1 MNSRASSLLLSI
13 AFAVVLVVGLI
24 AERIAGAGTAL
35 TATVVVRTVLL
46 LGIIVWGG
54 VKLSQA
60 SAERR
65 VLWSWVLLCYV
76 VGFVG
81 LLLFTAQSELGARVL
96 GTPLSQTSPKLAVT
110 FQALFPAL
118 LVLSLVPLALLESS
132 AAAMVRAPVLETD
145 RARGALFSGLGTA
158 FVLIFCFSAMYVAT
172 QRDVSWDLSYF
183 RTAKPGESTRKIV
196 RGLTDPLQVTLFFP
210 PANDVGEA
218 VAQYFRELGQESPQL
233 QVEQLDQ
240 AVEPT
245 KARSL
250 GVTTNGVVVLSRG
263 EQREVYTAGLDIDRA
278 RGQLSRLDQ
287 EIQKRLLTVARPRR
301 VVYLTEG
308 HGERSDERP
317 IPGQTARPGISQF
330 KELLRGQ
337 NVMVQTT
344 SAAQGLGSEVPRDA
358 AAVIIVGPTKEFL
371 PEEVA
376 ALRDY
381 FTKGGRLWIA
391 LDPDGPSYESLLAPL
406 GVKFLNTT
414 LANDQVYFRATRQQ
428 SDRANLGTA
437 NYSSHPSISTL
448 AQLSGQAPVAL
459 LNAGAVEPITPPP
472 PGITQDVAIR
482 SHEATFPDPNH
493 NFTADPGEQRNT
505 WPLMVAV
512 EKKDTGSKDSGRAV
526 VLGDSDA
533 LADGVLAN
541 LGNAYLALDTLR
553 WLTGEEAIS
562 GAVSS
567 EEDVPIQHTREQD
580 VVWFWATVLVAPAM
594 VLGAGFFVT
603 RRRGRRAPAVPEGGA
618 R

>member
-1 MNSRASSLLLSI
+1 MNSRGSSLWLSI
-13 AFAVVLVVGLI
+13 TFAVVVVVGLI

-35 TATVVVRTVLL
+35 TATVAVRTVLL
-46 LGIIVWGG
+46 LGILVLAG
-54 VKLSQA
+54 VKMAQA

-65 VLWSWVLLCYV
+65 VLWRWALACYA

-96 GTPLSQTSPKLAVT
+96 GSSLSQTAPKLAVT

-118 LVLSLVPLALLESS
+118 LVLSLVPLALLETS
-132 AAAMVRAPVLETD
+132 AAAMVRAPVMETD

-196 RGLTDPLQVTLFFP
+196 RGLTEPLQVTLFFP
-210 PANDVGEA
+210 PANEVGEA

-233 QVEQLDQ
+233 QVERLDQ
-240 AVEPT
+240 AVEP
-245 KARSL
+245 ARARTL

-308 HGERSDERP
+308 HGERSDDRAA
-317 IPGQTARPGISQF
+317 PGQTPRQGISQL
-330 KELLRGQ
+330 KELLKGQ
-337 NVMVQTT
+337 NVEVQTT
-344 SAAQGLGSEVPRDA
+344 SAAAGLGSEVPRDA

-371 PEEVA
+371 PEEIT

-381 FTKGGRLWIA
+381 FNKGGRLWIA
-391 LDPDGPSYESLLAPL
+391 LDPDGPSYDSLLEML
-406 GVKFLNTT
+406 GVKYLNTT
-414 LANDQVYFRATRQQ
+414 LANDQVYFRATRQL

-437 NYSSHPSISTL
+437 NYSSHPSVSTL
-448 AQLSGQAPVAL
+448 SQLGAQAPVAF
-459 LNAGAVEPITPPP
+459 LNAGAIEPRNPAP
-472 PGITQDVAIR
+472 PGITHDVTIR

-493 NFTADPGEQRNT
+493 NFTEDKGEERNS
-505 WPLMVAV
+505 WALVVAV
-512 EKKDTGSKDSGRAV
+512 TKKDTGTKEPGRAV
-526 VLGDSDA
+526 VMGDSDA
-533 LADGVLAN
+533 LSDGVVPN

-580 VVWFWATVLVAPAM
+580 VVWFWATVLLAPAV